1 MWPDGGFRSG
11 LARAGADGADP
22 SVLSTAVSLAAVSGA
37 EPVYGRGWLGHG
49 AESVGTR
56 WYCPRLVIS
65 RIRSFLFFWIVVP
78 LIATAGI
85 FFGLR
90 DGSAAWKAHNG
101 EGVQGNFVATSARC
115 KVTGNSCSTIYGDFT
130 STDGS
135 VVKRHMVLYDA
146 PKELND
152 GGEAAAIDSGAPE
165 GVFVADGGNSYLIY
179 TGFGA
184 AGVVGWIV
192 WILLVVRKI
201 RRRSAS
207 PVTAPGTPT
216 TV

>member
-1 MWPDGGFRSG
+1 M
-11 LARAGADGADP
+11 
-22 SVLSTAVSLAAVSGA
+22 
-37 EPVYGRGWLGHG
+37 
-49 AESVGTR
+49 
-56 WYCPRLVIS
+56 IS

-78 LIATAGI
+78 LLATAGI

-101 EGVQGNFVATSARC
+101 EGVAGNFVATSARC
-115 KVTGNSCSTIYGDFT
+115 KVTGNSCSTIYGTFT
-130 STDGS
+130 SADGS
-135 VVKRHMVLYDA
+135 VVKRDMVLYDA

-152 GGEAAAIDSGAPE
+152 GGEAAALDSGAPE

-201 RRRSAS
+201 RSRAAAQVST
-207 PVTAPGTPT
+207 VAPQPT
-216 TV
+216 V